1 MCLYLTLQR
10 IFQFI
15 KINYSCHFVSF
26 FTSLTTYCLCLEE
39 IKKSFKLKI
48 NNKMGLFSDFLKGS
62 DEVEKPSKIRWI
74 YLTENGHIEEI
85 ILQSTT
91 KPVLIFKH
99 STRCGVS
106 RMALK
111 NFERDYDIDKT
122 DLELYFLDILKY
134 RELSNEVSE
143 KFGVHHQSPQVLL
156 IKNKSVIYHDSHYQ
170 ISVETV
176 KEALLK

>member
-1 MCLYLTLQR
+1 ML
-10 IFQFI
+10 
-15 KINYSCHFVSF
+15 
-26 FTSLTTYCLCLEE
+26 
-39 IKKSFKLKI
+39 
-48 NNKMGLFSDFLKGS
+48 
-62 DEVEKPSKIRWI
+62 
-74 YLTENGHIEEI
+74 
-85 ILQSTT
+85 LQSTT

-143 KFGVHHQSPQVLL
+143 KFGVHHQSPQILL
-156 IKNKSVIYHDSHYQ
+156 INNKSAIYHDSHYQ

-176 KEALLK
+176 KDILLK